1 MKEFGLLVL
10 AVVLLPVIFPL
21 AVVGGWIFTVDKKRA
36 KQEIAE

>member
-10 AVVLLPVIFPL
+10 TVILLPVIFPL
-21 AVVGGWIFTVDKKRA
+21 AIVGGWIYTTDKKRA

>member
-10 AVVLLPVIFPL
+10 TVILLPVIFPL

-36 KQEIAE
+36 KQEMQ

>member
-21 AVVGGWIFTVDKKRA
+21 AIVGGWIFTTDKKQA
-36 KQEIAE
+36 KQEMQ

>member
-10 AVVLLPVIFPL
+10 TVILLPVIFPL

-36 KQEIAE
+36 KQEMK